1 MPLFERIN
9 KKVLLTEA
17 GSDLKTFIE
26 TYSDTLDSFID
37 RVTQKKSEPQGP
49 VSYAMPA
56 SCLKTPHF
64 PILLEERSKF
74 PKVDINVTIATNDE
88 IFEKLV
94 RGEIDFGF
102 VTKKSNNPVVQHE
115 LFAQE
120 QYTLVSRDRDL
131 IRSISGP
138 TLSEIPF
145 ISYPG
150 IDVLLEF
157 WKHVYFPQKKNFNAH
172 SMLRKGSINH
182 LDGAI
187 TMVHR
192 GLGCGIFPRHCV
204 EELIRAKELFAYT
217 HQLKRDP
224 VGDIFIV
231 SRKNFVLPTRVQ
243 RVLDTF
249 WKMKS
254 F

>member
-1 MPLFERIN
+1 MFERIN
-9 KKVLLTEA
+9 KRVLLTEA
-17 GSDLKTFIE
+17 GSDLKNFIE

-37 RVTQKKSEPQGP
+37 SVAQKKSEPRGQ
-49 VSYAMPA
+49 VRYAMPA

-64 PILLEERSKF
+64 PILLEERLKF
-74 PKVDINVTIATNDE
+74 PKIDINVTIAANDE
-88 IFEKLV
+88 IFEKLIK
-94 RGEIDFGF
+94 GEIDFGF
-102 VTKKSNNPVVQHE
+102 VTKKSENPVIQHE

-120 QYTLVSRDRDL
+120 QYALVGHDRSL
-131 IRSISGP
+131 VKSISSQ

-150 IDVLLEF
+150 MDVLLEF
-157 WKHVYFPQKKNFNAH
+157 WKHIYFPQKKNFNAH
-172 SMLRKGSINH
+172 SMVHRGEINH

-187 TMVHR
+187 TMVRH
-192 GLGCGIFPRHCV
+192 GVGCGVFPRHCV
-204 EELIRAKELFAYT
+204 EEFILSKELFAYS

-224 VGDIFIV
+224 VGEIFIV
-231 SRKNFVLPTRVQ
+231 TRKNFNLPTRVQ

-254 F
+254 S